1 MGTKKKRVLL
11 KNLKSKKQLILF
23 SVALL
28 VIALITF
35 CWWLFFGRFE
45 VSTRDAYVNGNLVS
59 LTPQI
64 PGYVTAVYCDET
76 ELVKE
81 GQVLVTLD
89 DTDNKLFLDKA
100 SANLGTAIRNVT
112 EMFENVYALAAIVR
126 EKEAA
131 LIRAEI
137 DFKDREAVVSSGAV
151 SVEEYIFSKTSL
163 EAAEGALSASV
174 FNLRKAISLV
184 EGTTV
189 RNHPMVLAAI
199 EAVKLAFVN
208 LNRCV
213 IKAPATG
220 IVAQRGV
227 QVGESVTPASQ
238 LLAIVPLDQVWV
250 DANFKEIH
258 MSKIRIGQKASVTSD
273 FYGSGVNYEG
283 TVIGIAGGTGAV
295 FSPLPPQNATG
306 NWIKIVQRV
315 PVRIALSGVMLTK
328 YPLRL
333 GLSMDI
339 SVDVKD
345 TSGLKV
351 PGVIRDAIPLW
362 KTTIFSDQEKG
373 VDTLIEK
380 IFSQNQSFVGM
391 ISEEVKL
398 LGNHR
403 R

>member
-1 MGTKKKRVLL
+1 
-11 KNLKSKKQLILF
+11 
-23 SVALL
+23 
-28 VIALITF
+28 
-35 CWWLFFGRFE
+35 
-45 VSTRDAYVNGNLVS
+45 
-59 LTPQI
+59 
-64 PGYVTAVYCDET
+64 
-76 ELVKE
+76 
-81 GQVLVTLD
+81 
-89 DTDNKLFLDKA
+89 
-100 SANLGTAIRNVT
+100 
-112 EMFENVYALAAIVR
+112 
-126 EKEAA
+126 
-131 LIRAEI
+131 
-137 DFKDREAVVSSGAV
+137 
-151 SVEEYIFSKTSL
+151 
-163 EAAEGALSASV
+163 
-174 FNLRKAISLV
+174 
-184 EGTTV
+184 
-189 RNHPMVLAAI
+189 
-199 EAVKLAFVN
+199 
-208 LNRCV
+208 
-213 IKAPATG
+213 
-220 IVAQRGV
+220 
-227 QVGESVTPASQ
+227 
-238 LLAIVPLDQVWV
+238 
-250 DANFKEIH
+250 
-258 MSKIRIGQKASVTSD
+258 
-273 FYGSGVNYEG
+273 
-283 TVIGIAGGTGAV
+283 V